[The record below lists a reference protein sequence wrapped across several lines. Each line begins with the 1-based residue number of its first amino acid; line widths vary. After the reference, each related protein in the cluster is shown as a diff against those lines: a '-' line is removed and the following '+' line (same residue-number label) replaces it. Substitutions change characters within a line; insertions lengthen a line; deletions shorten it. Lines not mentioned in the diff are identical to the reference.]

1 MGHMLIVKEL
11 ILRNFVKGTK
21 FRLADSDLFFSTGR
35 VVEPIMSEGNLEEVT
50 KGHDESM
57 SIGELLAGLEPEFPD
72 ITISK
77 IRFLE
82 AQGLLEPQ
90 RTASGY
96 RQFTTDDMTILRW
109 ILRQQR
115 EHFLPL
121 KVIRQLLDESGGKIP
136 EEDFTENE
144 GEVQPFRERGKNRA
158 FVGSVSV
165 SIEELAKAAGLEIST
180 LRELEKMG
188 LLLGHEAGSTT
199 VYDDDSLLVAQLA
212 SMFIELG
219 FDIRHLRMYLV
230 SAQREAGTLEQVLL
244 PLLREDPA
252 TRSHV
257 NKKLNEL
264 IEAGSRLRQII
275 LRRSLDR
282 LG

>member
-1 MGHMLIVKEL
+1 MIG
-11 ILRNFVKGTK
+11 RNTEEVA
-21 FRLADSDLFFSTGR
+21 ADSDRT
-35 VVEPIMSEGNLEEVT
+35 
-50 KGHDESM
+50 M
-57 SIGELLAGLEPEFPD
+57 SIGEVLSGLEPEFPD

-82 AQGLLEPQ
+82 SQGLLDPQ

-96 RQFTTDDMTILRW
+96 RKFSVQNMTTLRW

-121 KVIRQLLDESGGKIP
+121 KVIRQLLDESGGQIP
-136 EEDFTENE
+136 KEVSDDLA
-144 GEVQPFRERGKNRA
+144 GDVQPFRERGNSHT

-165 SIEELAKAAGLEIST
+165 SLEELAKASGLEMSIA
-180 LRELEKMG
+180 RELEKMG
-188 LLLGHEAGSTT
+188 LLFGHETGSVT

-212 SMFIELG
+212 SIFLDLG

-244 PLLREDPA
+244 PRLRDDST
-252 TRSHV
+252 TRSQV
-257 NKKLNEL
+257 NKQLDEL
-264 IEAGSRLRQII
+264 MEAGSRLRQII
-275 LRRSLDR
+275 LRRSLGR
-282 LG
+282 LGQ

>member
-1 MGHMLIVKEL
+1 M
-11 ILRNFVKGTK
+11 
-21 FRLADSDLFFSTGR
+21 ADSDLFFSTER

>member
-1 MGHMLIVKEL
+1 M
-11 ILRNFVKGTK
+11 K
-21 FRLADSDLFFSTGR
+21 FRLADSDLFFFTGQA
-35 VVEPIMSEGNLEEVT
+35 VELIMSEGNLEEVT

-136 EEDFTENE
+136 EEKLTEDE

-188 LLLGHEAGSTT
+188 LLLGHEAGNTT

-212 SMFIELG
+212 SMFVELG